1 MSNIESIKTLTN
13 VLIKNPKNANAK
25 GKLNIALGPLR
36 LKTNKSINEQEVF
49 NSAAKALNAPSI
61 AVNAPVGN
69 ASVGNASVGNAPVG
83 NAPVGNAPVGNAPV
97 GNAPVGNAPVVNAP
111 VVNAPVVNAP
121 VVPVNTAN
129 ANKPKNAN
137 RPANATGC
145 KGTPA
150 SVKAKGMEYEVCVG
164 EGKPEQK
171 QEGGRRTRH
180 KKQRTSRKQKRSTRN
195 TRKQNKRKQNKR
207 Q

>member
-1 MSNIESIKTLTN
+1 MSNIQSIKNLTN

-25 GKLNIALGPLR
+25 GRLNIALGPLR

-49 NSAAKALNAPSI
+49 NSAAKALIAPSI
-61 AVNAPVGN
+61 AV
-69 ASVGNASVGNAPVG
+69 NASVGNAPV
-83 NAPVGNAPVGNAPV
+83 NAIAPVNPVAPVNA
-97 GNAPVGNAPVVNAP
+97 VNAA
-111 VVNAPVVNAP
+111 NAAKMQPTPPPSPPAS
-121 VVPVNTAN
+121 

-180 KKQRTSRKQKRSTRN
+180 KKQRASRKQKRSTRN
-195 TRKQNKRKQNKR
+195 TRKQNKRKQSKR
-207 Q
+207 KQSKRK

>member
-69 ASVGNASVGNAPVG
+69 ASVGNAS
-83 NAPVGNAPVGNAPV
+83 VGNAPV